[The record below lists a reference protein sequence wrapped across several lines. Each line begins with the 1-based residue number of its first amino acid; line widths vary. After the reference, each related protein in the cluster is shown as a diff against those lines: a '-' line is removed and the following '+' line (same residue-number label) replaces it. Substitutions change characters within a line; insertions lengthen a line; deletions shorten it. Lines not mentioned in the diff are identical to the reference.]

1 MKNGTQVKPV
11 HISKTVD
18 RSVDVSVNPYK
29 EALTQEVDGH
39 LHEEPSL
46 EMKKCDLAWSILST
60 VIDYTTTKDNGPY
73 VEMNTSN
80 LYNKLQEDEQLISGD
95 SSDQWDERF
104 EEVTCSLHYSHK
116 FDDTNDVS
124 TTYLGSYMAKDE
136 PRTFPV
142 DNHVPFDGRGMSKAY
157 LSNGTPMK
165 LFFDSGASRSYLSKR
180 FYDSNPVLHDMPKF
194 VTTCTGIRIG
204 NGSIVPALFVIPIL
218 FMACGHTFEI
228 FTIVAEIDDDMDLVF
243 GFKNMVETEGMLNT
257 RTGEYDF
264 IGRSIPIFPQND
276 LDVRPGEKAYIKVK
290 APFCD
295 KLSGMICAKFF
306 SRDMV
311 YTLRVKFQD
320 NQGIV
325 QFRNGSNETAQLRKD
340 KAVGILDLRSI
351 GYFKVGYQKMVNMA
365 ESSKTFK
372 MYHYRQIKSEAKT
385 ENWSTSDQYM
395 RITGRYGN
403 EKSRKTQEGETQSEL
418 GRKSDPH
425 PWLTEDDPR
434 RHQTDEEILYEKI
447 DLSNSALSR
456 KERTRLMKMLI
467 KYRDAFSLRDE
478 IGECPNLKADIKVID
493 DSPFFVRPFPI
504 SENDKPFMD
513 DQMERL
519 VSLGILSK
527 NSTSH
532 TSPVMLITRKLTKDK
547 RPVVDFRLLNTR
559 ILRRNTSIPLM
570 SDVLSILGN
579 SECEVVSCVD
589 IKDAYH
595 SIRLTEMSKEYCGI
609 LPYFGSPIYR
619 YEVLPMGIACAPQIW
634 MDYITLIL
642 NELEDKKKYIAI
654 MDDLLI
660 HSTKADHWKLLEQLL
675 KSMCKNGLRLSPK
688 KCQLFKTNL
697 IYMGN
702 EFTITKRTMTITPLR
717 SRTEAITKIP
727 TPRTPKQCKSF
738 CGVVNYLSLFCPDLQ
753 KLLKPIVELTRKE
766 RPFIWGDAQ
775 EKAFRE
781 VKLRLKNPPVLH
793 LPKAEGRF
801 ILYSDTSIEGTGS
814 SLWQI
819 QEGKPKL
826 IGYASK
832 TLPEACSRYSVTE
845 LEMTGLLVNMNL
857 WKNLLKHREFDAAV
871 DHAAVAQIMKAKT
884 EPATTRIMRLL
895 DRLSAYSFNL
905 YYVKGRDMIL
915 SDYLSRHR
923 QKDLD
928 PSELIPISFCCLKT
942 YRSIIENR
950 IGEEIFCIK
959 TRASAKA
966 SGETVGEV
974 HGADKP
980 LDPNYKPEHQSKS
993 KLPSVTGKLSPEK
1006 VIRKPISQ
1014 TPSRHTPKRLATP
1027 KSVRIQSEVVS
1038 DVAIPDSNST
1048 PKRTPI
1054 MVHGGARPKTPMMV
1068 KTPLAPSTR
1077 PPLTPPHTH
1086 LQTPPYVP
1094 RKILS
1099 STPPDIGEKNMNIHD
1114 KIIKEAEEKISGFD
1128 KKMQELEEQNR
1139 KIFHPPPIEGIDIGG
1154 ADGLEILDPEIR
1166 IPTEEDFVLPP
1177 PLESLLDKAK
1187 MAYKFLPKQG
1197 DIDRLIAKIN
1207 KKVLRDTNLCVDL
1220 RDLKAA
1226 YLTSPHFRD
1235 IYLYLLQNRMP
1246 LGKGAAKRLDQNARN
1261 YLILDGLLFKI
1272 LENGEG
1278 NLDTVLCI
1286 PTSKVHILLNAYHS
1300 SILGGHTGITK
1311 CYHTISQRFYCPN
1324 LAENLRAY
1332 ITGCHVCQLFK
1343 KGKDLKR
1350 PYQKRINLNVPAMT
1364 KISMD
1369 IKQMPANKGYSH
1381 ILVLLCE
1388 VTNYMV
1394 ALPLMS
1400 TRTPHIL
1407 DAFQRGYLAYFGPP
1421 THIICDQDP
1430 AFTSSLMEAFV
1441 TQLNIK
1447 IVLVSPTNHQSLQ
1460 AEHGIKSLSGL
1471 LVKHLSTVWS
1481 WHSVLPYS
1489 MLCYNGYSSPNLN
1502 GYSPYELVFG
1512 HKMTLSHELEIKVD
1526 TVVSGTFKDYYEKLK
1541 KNLQYMGERLQKFRS
1556 QRLDLLNKDR
1566 EYQAFEVGQIVYMF
1580 QARGSVVETGS
1591 RKIRCNYIGPLVIFK
1606 AVGPNQFLLMS
1617 LDGLVYPHLIEQSRL
1632 KAGTI
1637 WTTKGNVNN
1646 LADLRKALS
1655 TGLSIGAN

>member
-1 MKNGTQVKPV
+1 M
-11 HISKTVD
+11 
-18 RSVDVSVNPYK
+18 SVNPYK
-29 EALTQEVDGH
+29 EALTPEVDGH

-60 VIDYTTTKDNGPY
+60 VIDYTTTRDNGPY
-73 VEMNTSN
+73 VEMNTSD

-165 LFFDSGASRSYLSKR
+165 LFFDSGASRSYLSQR

-264 IGRSIPIFPQND
+264 IGRSIPIFPQKKD

-395 RITGRYGN
+395 RVTERYGN
-403 EKSRKTQEGETQSEL
+403 EKIRKTQESEKHSEL
-418 GRKSDPH
+418 GRKSDPY

-595 SIRLTEMSKEYCGI
+595 SIRLTEMSKEYSGM

-660 HSTKADHWKLLEQLL
+660 HSTKTDHWKLLEQLL

-717 SRTEAITKIP
+717 SRTEAINKIP

-793 LPKAEGRF
+793 LPKADGRF

-942 YRSIIENR
+942 YRSIIDNR

-993 KLPSVTGKLSPEK
+993 KLSSVTGKLSPEK

-1014 TPSRHTPKRLATP
+1014 TPSRHTPKRIATP
-1027 KSVRIQSEVVS
+1027 KSVKIQSDIVS
-1038 DVAIPDSNST
+1038 DVTIQDSNST
-1048 PKRTPI
+1048 PKRTPS

-1077 PPLTPPHTH
+1077 PHLTPPHTH
-1086 LQTPPYVP
+1086 LKTPPYVP
-1094 RKILS
+1094 RRILS
-1099 STPPDIGEKNMNIHD
+1099 STPPDVGEKNVNIHD
-1114 KIIKEAEEKISGFD
+1114 KIIKEAEEKMSGFD
-1128 KKMQELEEQNR
+1128 KKMQKLEEQNR
-1139 KIFHPPPIEGIDIGG
+1139 KIFHPPPLEGIDIGG

-1197 DIDRLIAKIN
+1197 DIDRLISKIN

-1343 KGKDLKR
+1343 KDKDLKR

-1364 KISMD
+1364 KISVD

-1471 LVKHLSTVWS
+1471 LVKHLSIVWS

-1541 KNLQYMGERLQKFRS
+1541 EKSAIHG
-1556 QRLDLLNKDR
+1556 
-1566 EYQAFEVGQIVYMF
+1566 
-1580 QARGSVVETGS
+1580 
-1591 RKIRCNYIGPLVIFK
+1591 RKIAEIQESEIG
-1606 AVGPNQFLLMS
+1606 
-1617 LDGLVYPHLIEQSRL
+1617 
-1632 KAGTI
+1632 
-1637 WTTKGNVNN
+1637 
-1646 LADLRKALS
+1646 LAE
-1655 TGLSIGAN
+1655 